1 MAQLIAGRNSG
12 DITFLRKHLFPL
24 FFLIVGISLIY
35 SNSLKGSFQFDDGQ
49 IRDRPNLH
57 VAELNIKSLKG
68 TLYWIPDQR
77 RIYRPL
83 PGLTLGLNYYF
94 GRDNPFGYHIVN
106 ISIHILCAIAV
117 YLFLQTLLSTPGI
130 RPTFAAKHRYEIAV
144 IATFLFA
151 FHPIQ
156 TNVATY
162 IIQRMTSM
170 AALFYV
176 VSVTGYISFR
186 KETLSQSKSASFRK
200 YLSLFISILSG
211 LFSLLSKEN
220 TAILPITLLLT
231 DYLFFYNLTDADRR
245 KKLERIYVL
254 SFFLLLVLVA
264 YFGTKPLLSYLNGY
278 GHRDFSL
285 TERLL
290 TEPRIVFFYLYLILF
305 PNVGRLTLNHDF
317 PISKS
322 ITDPIQTLFAILAI
336 VLLVAMAYLLR
347 KKYNLMSFVIV
358 WYLGNL
364 VIESTIIPLEL
375 IFEHRTYLPGVLIFF
390 LISFGIVYVSTNIL
404 KKRKALLLTSLLLI
418 LYGNGTYLR
427 NVIFS
432 TPISLWQDVVQKSP
446 NLARA
451 HANLGKAYMDYGYNS
466 EARAAFE
473 KALRIKPDMTE
484 PMLNLGKLHL
494 NNIGMIDEAVVLFK
508 KAQRLKPEG
517 VFGCMGL
524 GDAYIKAK
532 DYRKAEHYYTVALKR
547 RNFFVPAINSLG
559 VAKIHLGKKSEA
571 VKLFQYGITID
582 PTNAEFHFNL
592 SKLYSNEKRF
602 SDAIQ
607 ILESY
612 LSRNGDS
619 KRETTLLK
627 VIKQKSHSTDAVEE

>member
-1 MAQLIAGRNSG
+1 
-12 DITFLRKHLFPL
+12 
-24 FFLIVGISLIY
+24 
-35 SNSLKGSFQFDDGQ
+35 
-49 IRDRPNLH
+49 
-57 VAELNIKSLKG
+57 
-68 TLYWIPDQR
+68 
-77 RIYRPL
+77 
-83 PGLTLGLNYYF
+83 
-94 GRDNPFGYHIVN
+94 
-106 ISIHILCAIAV
+106 
-117 YLFLQTLLSTPGI
+117 
-130 RPTFAAKHRYEIAV
+130 
-144 IATFLFA
+144 
-151 FHPIQ
+151 
-156 TNVATY
+156 
-162 IIQRMTSM
+162 M

-176 VSVTGYISFR
+176 VSVTGYILFR

-245 KKLERIYVL
+245 KKLERIYVISL
-254 SFFLLLVLVA
+254 FLLLVLVA
-264 YFGTKPLLSYLNGY
+264 YFGTKPLLSQLNGY

-290 TEPRIVFFYLYLILF
+290 TEPRVVFFYLYLILF

-322 ITDPIQTLFAILAI
+322 ITDPIQTLFALLAI
-336 VLLVAMAYLLR
+336 VLLVIMGYLLR

-375 IFEHRTYLPGVLIFF
+375 IFEHRTYLPGVLIFL

-427 NVIFS
+427 NMIFS

-451 HANLGKAYMDYGYNS
+451 DANLGKAYMDYGYNS
-466 EARAAFE
+466 EARAEFE
-473 KALRIKPDMTE
+473 KTLRIKPDMTE
-484 PMLNLGKLHL
+484 PMLNLGKLYL
-494 NNIGMIDEAVVLFK
+494 NNFGMVDEAVVLFK

-524 GDAYIKAK
+524 GDAYMKAK
-532 DYRKAEHYYTVALKR
+532 DYRKAEHYYTVTLKR

-559 VAKIHLGKKSEA
+559 IAKIHLGKKGEA
-571 VKLFQYGITID
+571 VKLFQYGIIID
-582 PTNAEFHFNL
+582 PTHADFYFNL

-602 SDAIQ
+602 SDAIR
-607 ILESY
+607 ILERY

-619 KRETTLLK
+619 KRETALLK
-627 VIKQKSHSTDAVEE
+627 AIKQKSQSTDAVEE